1 MMRQSL
7 TGWMLPLLQVY
18 FHPADAL
25 SHASPDLS
33 ASLTASLPGQ
43 PPLDPGE
50 RQMERTCRK
59 LHRPVIRME
68 GTPVKLRRPVSRI
81 WRGTL
86 LPAYHN
92 SLPPSFLHGP
102 VPPPTSPAGAAC
114 AAAYQLPSH
123 SGQGK
128 PIEEWSVADVQVRNS
143 GLRGK
148 SFRRCQSGASRV
160 ALITASPQVHSL
172 LTGML

>member
-1 MMRQSL
+1 
-7 TGWMLPLLQVY
+7 
-18 FHPADAL
+18 
-25 SHASPDLS
+25 
-33 ASLTASLPGQ
+33 
-43 PPLDPGE
+43 
-50 RQMERTCRK
+50 MERTFQK

-68 GTPVKLRRPVSRI
+68 GPPVKLRRPVSRI
-81 WRGTL
+81 WRHVAASL
-86 LPAYHN
+86 SYHK
-92 SLPPSFLHGP
+92 SLPPSFLHRP
-102 VPPPTSPAGAAC
+102 VPTSSSPAGAAC